1 MQTSSSSYWSGLR
14 ESLTGLAM
22 DYARA
27 KYVDVETAGDD
38 RYMRDQA
45 DMRYSGGLTDERGIN
60 AGTLALV
67 VLGVAVVGLGAYVAL
82 R

>member
-27 KYVDVETAGDD
+27 RYVDVETRQDD
-38 RYMRDQA
+38 RYMPDTA
-45 DMRYSGGLTDERGIN
+45 DVRYGGLLDQRGVS
-60 AGTLALV
+60 ASTLAMV
-67 VLGVAVVGLGAYVAL
+67 ALGVAVIGVGAYVAL